1 MNSGSGCGGSS
12 NSVIQPGLTRVGWIG
27 TGVMGAAM
35 AARIQSAGYPLT
47 IYARNPS
54 KPLTLSLTQSG
65 GANLASSPADLARSS
80 DVVFTMLG
88 HPSDVRSVLLDP
100 ATGVLSAL
108 PSGAAVVDT
117 TSSHP
122 DLAREI
128 ASAAA
133 SRNCHAVDA
142 PVSGGDL
149 GAREGKLAIFAGG
162 EEAVVRR
169 LSPLFQILGKAT
181 HMGPPGSG
189 QSAKIANQIAV
200 SGSMLGLSEALLFAE
215 RSGLDAKA
223 FVDAI
228 RGGAAG
234 SNVMELFGERMIRR
248 DFRPGGFAEYLVK
261 DLGMAISSSSSSND
275 ALSLM
280 AAAALPGTALF
291 HQLYLAMVANGDGKL
306 GSQGLI
312 SVLQRINSNAKA
324 KAEVGTNEQKKKQQQ
339 QHHAA

>member
-1 MNSGSGCGGSS
+1 MNSSSS
-12 NSVIQPGLTRVGWIG
+12 NNYLIQPGLTRVGWIG

-100 ATGVLSAL
+100 TTGVFSAL
-108 PSGAAVVDT
+108 HSGAAVVDA

-133 SRNCHAVDA
+133 SRNCYAVDA
-142 PVSGGDL
+142 PVSGGDV
-149 GAREGKLAIFAGG
+149 GARDGKLAIFAGG
-162 EEAVVRR
+162 DEAVVRR
-169 LSPLFQILGKAT
+169 LSPLLQILGNAT
-181 HMGPPGSG
+181 YMGPPGSG
-189 QSAKIANQIAV
+189 QSAKIANQIALT
-200 SGSMLGLSEALLFAE
+200 GSMLGLSEALLFAE
-215 RSGLDAKA
+215 RTGLDAEA
-223 FVDAI
+223 FFDAI

-234 SNVMELFGERMIRR
+234 SNVMELFGKRMIRR

-261 DLGMAISSSSSSND
+261 DLGMALSFTND
-275 ALSLM
+275 VST
-280 AAAALPGTALF
+280 AAALPGTALF
-291 HQLYLAMVANGDGKL
+291 QQLYLAMVANGDGKL
-306 GSQGLI
+306 GSHGLI
-312 SVLQRINSNAKA
+312 SVLKRINSKS
-324 KAEVGTNEQKKKQQQ
+324 GTGEKKQQQ
-339 QHHAA
+339 QHEEGYSSQVSI